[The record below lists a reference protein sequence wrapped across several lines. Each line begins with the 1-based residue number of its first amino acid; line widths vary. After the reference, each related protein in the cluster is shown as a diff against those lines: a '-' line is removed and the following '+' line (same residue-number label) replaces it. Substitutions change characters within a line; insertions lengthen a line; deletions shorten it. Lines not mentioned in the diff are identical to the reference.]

1 MNPKSKFPWWLVF
14 NLTCFLSWL
23 SVLTPGIIVKNK
35 NWIYAGLIYMIPFI
49 LIFSVPEN
57 TAQKNKIDEIN
68 RLMLKK
74 DSLSNSDL
82 LKYENVI
89 KIWNR
94 KNSTERQIDSLLKIN
109 YESNTVLITELEKL
123 NKQYEKNMK
132 DEILKVHPEIKQST
146 YANIIYSWW
155 LLATIAAFV
164 HSLLIIKKYR
174 DLVALSSGEI
184 STIEIN
190 SSLNKEKIQTEYE
203 ILQSKVEEIQA
214 RILHKI
220 KKSKEFD
227 SYIVEEIKE
236 HTDQYANQIKR
247 LIKQEE
253 ELSAKLK
260 YIDLEKLSDDL
271 SKLNDSLSKESNP
284 RLERETKDNIDA
296 KQKLINSYKE
306 LKDMHKSVLLRLE
319 TAVSS
324 LEQVEND
331 LIKLENVFSTENKE
345 EFFKSFDKK
354 SEELNFYVNQV
365 KKNFDEL

>member
-1 MNPKSKFPWWLVF
+1 MNPKSKFPWWLIF

-23 SVLTPGIIVKNK
+23 SVLTAGLLVKNK
-35 NWIYAGLIYMIPFI
+35 NWIYAGIIYMIPFL

-57 TAQKNKIDEIN
+57 TAKSKKIDEVN
-68 RLMLKK
+68 KMLLNK
-74 DSLSNSDL
+74 DSINQSNMI
-82 LKYENVI
+82 KYDNVI
-89 KIWNR
+89 KITHK
-94 KNSTERQIDSLLKIN
+94 KNNVERQIDSLENLN
-109 YESNTVLITELEKL
+109 DVSNALLITQLKNLSE
-123 NKQYEKNMK
+123 QYDKNIK
-132 DEILKVHPEIKQST
+132 EEILKAHPEIKESL

-155 LLATIAAFV
+155 LLFTIAAFV

-174 DLVALSSGEI
+174 QIVALKSGETSAVVSNNEFTNPI
-184 STIEIN
+184 SK
-190 SSLNKEKIQTEYE
+190 SKYE
-203 ILQSKVEEIQA
+203 ILLEKVEEIQT
-214 RILHKI
+214 RILQKI

-227 SYIVEEIKE
+227 SYIVEEIRE
-236 HTDQYANQIKR
+236 HTDQYANRIKR
-247 LIKQEE
+247 LIVQEK
-253 ELSAKLK
+253 ELTEKLK
-260 YIDLEKLSDDL
+260 NVDLEKISDDL

-284 RLERETKDNIDA
+284 RLERETKDNIEA
-296 KQKLINSYKE
+296 KQKLYNSYKD
-306 LKDMHKSVLLRLE
+306 LKDTHKSIILRLE